1 MLYHRYKL
9 LFFCIL
15 QFLLPFR
22 ILASGENSGVSIS
35 LNGRWQMGFSR
46 HYTQTVTVPG
56 ISTDPTHISDETL
69 WYKKI
74 VQLPKGD
81 WKLATLELKGAR
93 FMPQVYINGELI
105 SQQEGGMAP
114 TFFVLNHKSVQPGT
128 TVELEIA
135 LASLKNVPKSDASY
149 IPLTDQWRT
158 NVSSGLWDDVILHL
172 HGETGID
179 RIIPFTD
186 YKSQTVNVK
195 FDLSNAE
202 AFRGKA
208 ILEFIKDK
216 RSVLLMK
223 TATIAGPHNS
233 IDISLAGK
241 LKSWS
246 PESPNLYHLKLII
259 LNSKNQISDESII
272 PYGVKT
278 FRIQQKHFYLNDRP
292 FQARGGTVVW
302 HRWMRTAEGG
312 ALGFDTAWFKT
323 NIIQRLKDHGA
334 NYIRFHLGKP
344 PERLLDLCDKYGLI
358 VQYEWSFFHGIPAT
372 KESLAIQY
380 KSWLD
385 VAMRHPS
392 VCMFHPYNETNNN
405 QVDVAWEALNQILV
419 GYPPL
424 VFEDRDVIHVHKY
437 WWSFFENVGL
447 YYDSANVFP
456 KAIMVDEFGGN
467 YLDEN
472 GAPGAYS
479 AIKESFLRFLGR
491 NSTMQDRLKLQTQS
505 NSQMAEYWRRVGA
518 AGLAPF
524 CIVGSYQDGNSWFFG
539 PIKNGDPKPVWDAL
553 TAAFAPQSVSINVWD
568 KDYVPFQ
575 KVDVPVDIFND
586 DAKPA
591 MLSFK
596 LSIIDKHEH
605 AVFNKIVTVKIS
617 PFRKEIRRIQVVMPG
632 VAGEYNFQ
640 AQLLNKHPLIKYPV
654 ISQWDIRVFKAVAP
668 GNVKRLKIAI
678 PNNEGELREF
688 LNVHHL
694 AAVDLTDTAAD
705 VIMTSLKSWRKLS
718 AGDSQLSA
726 VLRDAIARGK
736 SVIMLDAGD
745 RPFGRDY
752 PSNSGAAPLQR
763 GVPKVTLPVVKDYA
777 LFGGIS
783 LRFKE
788 TAEPESFIHPARSNR
803 DLWGNMPDNYT
814 GIWNG
819 LRGGLIAPAMDM
831 EFFGLSPKAFINQ
844 WKSRGA
850 DETKIKEHPYYAYE
864 LQGFYEFSDQENNPE
879 MMAKLRAKVK
889 FLVQDAPAL
898 ANAINPLTPITTTDL
913 AKGYRDAAK
922 GMADA
927 FTPLGNCAKN
937 LTQTPVAAVYFGE
950 KKGMLLV
957 SQLLTAG
964 RLAKAYGETG
974 FYGIRYDE
982 VTAQYVLNMISLSVK
997 RNRENIDQN

>member
-1 MLYHRYKL
+1 MLYHLSKL
-9 LFFCIL
+9 FLFCIL
-15 QFLLPFR
+15 FFLFPFR
-22 ILASGENSGVSIS
+22 ILASGENVCGPIS

-56 ISTDPTHISDETL
+56 ISTDPTHITDETL
-69 WYKKI
+69 WYKRT
-74 VQLPKGD
+74 VQLPKGN

-105 SQQEGGMAP
+105 GQQEGGMAP
-114 TFFVLNHKSVQPGT
+114 TFFVLNHKSVTRGN

-135 LASLKNVPKSDASY
+135 LSSLKNVPKSDASF

-186 YKSQTVNVK
+186 YKSQTVDVK

-202 AFRGKA
+202 SFNGKA
-208 ILEFIKDK
+208 IVEFINDK
-216 RSVLLMK
+216 HLILFTK
-223 TATIAGPHNS
+223 TAAIAGPHNS
-233 IDISLAGK
+233 IEVGLAGK

-246 PESPNLYHLKLII
+246 PDAPNLYHLKLII
-259 LNSKNQISDESII
+259 LNSKNEISDESVI

-302 HRWMRTAEGG
+302 HRWMRTAEGA

-405 QVDVAWEALNQILV
+405 QVDVAWEALNQILA

-437 WWSFFENVGL
+437 WWSFFENLGL
-447 YYDSANVFP
+447 YYDSAEAFP

-472 GAPGAYS
+472 GGPGGYP

-491 NSTMQDRLKLQTQS
+491 NSTKQDQLKLQTQS
-505 NSQMAEYWRRVGA
+505 NSQMAEYWRRIGA
-518 AGLAPF
+518 AGFAPF
-524 CIVGSYQDGNSWFFG
+524 CIVGSYQDGNNWFFG

-568 KDYVPFQ
+568 KDYIPFQ
-575 KVDVPVDIFND
+575 KVDVPVHIFND
-586 DAKPA
+586 DVNPA

-596 LSIIDKHEH
+596 LSIIDKHKH
-605 AVFNKIVTVKIS
+605 AVFNKIVTVKTK
-617 PFRKEIRRIQVVMPG
+617 PFSRGIRHVGVVMPG
-632 VAGEYNFQ
+632 AIGEYTLR
-640 AQLLNKHPLIKYPV
+640 AQLLNKHRAIKYPV
-654 ISQWDIRVFKAVAP
+654 ISQWDIRVFKAIVP
-668 GNVKRLKIAI
+668 SNIKRLKIAI
-678 PNNEGELREF
+678 PNDETELRQF
-688 LNVHHL
+688 LKSRQF
-694 AAVDLTDTAAD
+694 ATVDVTDTTAD
-705 VIMTSLKSWRKLS
+705 VLMTSLKTWGRLS
-718 AGDSQLSA
+718 AGDIQLSA
-726 VLRDAIARGK
+726 LLKSAITRGT

-745 RPFGRDY
+745 RPLGRDY
-752 PSNSGAAPLQR
+752 PAKSGVAKPMQ
-763 GVPKVTLPVVKDYA
+763 GVPKIATPVVKDYP
-777 LFGGIS
+777 LFGGIK

-788 TAEPESFIHPARSNR
+788 TAEPESFIYPARSNR
-803 DLWGNMPDNYT
+803 DLWGNMPDTYT

-819 LRGGLIAPAMDM
+819 LRGGLIVPAMDM
-831 EFFGLSPKAFINQ
+831 EFFGLSSNAFINQ

-850 DETKIKEHPYYAYE
+850 DEAKIKERSYYAYE

-879 MMAKLRAKVK
+879 IMAKLRAKVK

-898 ANAINPLTPITTTDL
+898 ANAINPLTPILITDL
-913 AKGYRDAAK
+913 ATGYRDAAK
-922 GMADA
+922 GMADS
-927 FTPLGNCAKN
+927 FTPLANCAKN
-937 LTQTPVAAVYFGE
+937 LTQTPVAAIYFGE
-950 KKGMLLV
+950 KKGILLV

-964 RLAKAYGETG
+964 RLADAYGEKG
-974 FYGIRYDE
+974 LYGIRYDE
-982 VTAQYVLNMISLSVK
+982 VTAQFVLNMISSSVK
-997 RNRENIDQN
+997 KIK